1 MDDVE
6 GCEDNVEG
14 SEDNVEGS
22 EDDVE
27 GSEALANDKG
37 VHDIA
42 KGSRLHK
49 KLRAKSSMAQ
59 YLSRFVAGP
68 LKITR

>member
-1 MDDVE
+1 MDNVE

-22 EDDVE
+22 EVP
-27 GSEALANDKG
+27 ANDEG

-42 KGSRLHK
+42 KGSQLHK
-49 KLRAKSSMAQ
+49 KLRAKSSMAW

-68 LKITR
+68 LKITG

>member
-1 MDDVE
+1 MAPWKFHSVECWVALEEATAGVDNVE

-22 EDDVE
+22 E
-27 GSEALANDKG
+27 APANDEE

-42 KGSRLHK
+42 KGSQLHK
-49 KLRAKSSMAQ
+49 KLQA
-59 YLSRFVAGP
+59 
-68 LKITR
+68 